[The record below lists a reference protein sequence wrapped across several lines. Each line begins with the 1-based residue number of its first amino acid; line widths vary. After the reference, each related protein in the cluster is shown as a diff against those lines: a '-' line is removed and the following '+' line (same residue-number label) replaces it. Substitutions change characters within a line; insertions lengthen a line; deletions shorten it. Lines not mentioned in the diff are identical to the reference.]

1 MHRQDESNPPTK
13 AQEATLLTE
22 KSDYVALCEA
32 VVVGD
37 ITQVRVLLGKD
48 ANLLNVEDQTH
59 LTPITLAAHNRKW
72 EIVKEIAKIGGVAD
86 DVMDQRQF
94 GRALLRAV
102 RDNQVDVVEILANI
116 TKSVNRFWMTAPDS
130 WTALH
135 HAAAAGNTE
144 MIALLVSAG
153 FSLTAVDKDGCTPI
167 AVAAHNEQWA
177 AVIGIAKV
185 SGAARDDN
193 DEHQYGRALIN
204 AVRKNQ
210 LDVVEILIQARK
222 KAGTSKEWHTNP
234 DLWRAL
240 HHAAAAG
247 NTEMIALLVSAGF
260 SLTAVDKDY
269 FTPIAIAAFR
279 RNWTAVVEIASLHQV
294 EAADAEKYSVALVI
308 AAQYKQYEVVKALR
322 AAGAPTGISWDILR
336 SIGRAYQPG
345 KWSWAR
351 SDAHPHH
358 AVIAEFM
365 KRGVLEAMLKDL
377 GVKDACEA
385 LELIYQVLDND
396 KTIVAK
402 EIITFFE
409 QRGRGLVAQTKL
421 EAAQINRIPYLQ
433 THTPDQ
439 AELKAFFEKNLQL
452 LRASTKEQRALE
464 VEKTAEQQVV
474 AQAVEQAP
482 LPSNTAAP
490 FLEQQE
496 PKSRGGKIAEWEDN
510 KKIAAA
516 RLAHAIEDEEI
527 FDL

>member
-130 WTALH
+130 WT
-135 HAAAAGNTE
+135 
-144 MIALLVSAG
+144 
-153 FSLTAVDKDGCTPI
+153 
-167 AVAAHNEQWA
+167 
-177 AVIGIAKV
+177 
-185 SGAARDDN
+185 
-193 DEHQYGRALIN
+193 
-204 AVRKNQ
+204 
-210 LDVVEILIQARK
+210 
-222 KAGTSKEWHTNP
+222 
-234 DLWRAL
+234 AL